1 MAQVLHAPKAHRPS
15 LSTGWIVLFAGSAV
29 AFVLGAIAQIL
40 VFLGLG
46 LCTEARAMSDGDGA
60 GRTLMIVSI
69 LLGIAITVAVG
80 LLWWR

>member
-1 MAQVLHAPKAHRPS
+1 MAQVLHAPKAHRPT

-46 LCTEARAMSDGDGA
+46 LCTEANQADCAPGTR
-60 GRTLMIVSI
+60 R
-69 LLGIAITVAVG
+69 
-80 LLWWR
+80 